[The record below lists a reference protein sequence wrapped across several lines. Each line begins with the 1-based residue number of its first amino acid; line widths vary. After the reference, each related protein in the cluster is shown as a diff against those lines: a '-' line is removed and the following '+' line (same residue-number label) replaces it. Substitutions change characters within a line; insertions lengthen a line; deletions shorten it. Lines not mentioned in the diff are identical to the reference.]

1 MIPLVKRLLNIP
13 QLEITIKIITVVKIK
28 GKTSKS
34 TEFNIKMNS
43 TFFFLRNRCATTVAS
58 FVLHDFALM

>member
-1 MIPLVKRLLNIP
+1 VFLSMIPLVKRLLNIP
-13 QLEITIKIITVVKIK
+13 QLEITIKIIRVVKIK

-43 TFFFLRNRCATTVAS
+43 TF
-58 FVLHDFALM
+58 